1 MKVNQ
6 PQGWPTP
13 DSLGLKYIRPMSSAD
28 LREYVTDAIKF
39 WEPRRV
45 AYNLV
50 LTAIVVIYF
59 ILSFPLSKGV
69 LSIDFCLSL
78 FLLAV
83 VANVAYCA
91 AYIVDIF
98 AQGSGFREAWQR
110 YRWILFTIGMIFA
123 GIIARFVA
131 MGMFRPVN

>member
-1 MKVNQ
+1 
-6 PQGWPTP
+6 
-13 DSLGLKYIRPMSSAD
+13 MSSAD
-28 LREYVTDAIKF
+28 LKEYATDAIKF

-59 ILSFPLSKGV
+59 LVGLPLSKNG
-69 LSIDFCLSL
+69 LSIDFWLSL

-98 AQGSGFREAWQR
+98 AQGSGFREAWKR
-110 YRWILFTIGMIFA
+110 YRWILFAIGMIFA
-123 GIIARFVA
+123 GIITRFVA
-131 MGMFRPVN
+131 IGLFRPLT